1 MLWLHLAL
9 LLRYRID
16 VMLLDIMKV
25 MRKLFRCSLFPAL
38 GILLFFGDLQ
48 GQSDLSS
55 LNLSPTQLAE
65 YQQMDPATRQSLLG
79 RVRGEKAKSTVTNY
93 GFQRDDIDQ
102 SDMIDDNARIVSN
115 EPGRNV
121 IVLKDD
127 VDVTDEEVEEEL
139 ELFGYDIFDSG
150 NLFKPS
156 IQLPIPVD
164 YILGPGDSIVVQL
177 YGKLESSNTLTVTR
191 EGNIMLSG
199 VGDINVS
206 GLTFLEAKSVILHE
220 VQQKL
225 IGVNASIT
233 MGELRSIRIFIMGE
247 VNQPGSYSVSSLAT
261 ITNALFSCGG
271 IRKSGSL
278 RHIQLKRKG
287 SLVGEMDLYSLLL
300 EGDNSNDL
308 RLQPGDVIL
317 IPPIGRTA
325 SVSGNVIRP
334 AIYELNSDVSVRGL
348 VDLAGGFNSDAY
360 IGRSTLYRIDR
371 GSRMRTVLNLD
382 LTSSDIDMLVRSG
395 DKLVVTPIIDQVFG
409 KVSLGGAV
417 VQPKDMQWFD
427 GMCIGDLVDSVDNLT
442 EDADLLY
449 VLIKRRDP
457 VNGQIKVL
465 STRLDR
471 VFEDRNSVYNTP
483 LKAQDSVIVLSN
495 KKLDEP
501 LPIDSDGVE
510 VDIDPKIAK
519 KALDKKAEEEAESYE
534 LDEELDLKNTKQ
546 EKASLAE
553 EQKVASSQDGFFDPG
568 NQYYSYLP
576 GEELEEFEGT
586 LLYYDREVVINDLL
600 LRLKIQEGTQLVRN
614 RVKISGNVYFNGE
627 YPYSDDMCVIDLLR
641 AAHGYK
647 EKTDKQY
654 AIIKHVDSRTGVVSI
669 DDVRLPDS
677 LDDLDSVYNLR
688 LNKGDEL
695 IVFDLFSDRTEVLDG
710 LVQELKNQSNPIDL
724 PELVKVTGRVKHTGI
739 YPLSKGMKVSDL
751 LRASGGF
758 MAGAYTL
765 EAELTHNNIRHGR
778 SFSVSHENLDLAA
791 ILNGDVAA
799 DYELKP
805 YDHLMIRPIPDW
817 AEEISVEV
825 KGEVF
830 FPGVYKVRKG
840 ETLLQLIERAG
851 GFTDQADPSGSIFI
865 RETLR
870 NKEQVQLD
878 RLKARL
884 KANLAA
890 ASFEVS
896 KAKDAKSAE
905 YTTLLL
911 DQLESTEAVG
921 RMVLDLP
928 ELMRHADGQDSLVL
942 KDGDM
947 LYIPQPQQE
956 VMVLGE
962 VLLPTS
968 HLYQKGLDYEDYINL
983 SGGTSSRADLER
995 IYIIKSNGAVIPVES
1010 KSRWFSSSVMVEPGD
1025 SVVVPFNV
1033 DYMSPLPLWKEVTSI
1048 IYNLAVSAAAIASF

>member
-1 MLWLHLAL
+1 
-9 LLRYRID
+9 
-16 VMLLDIMKV
+16 MLLDIMKV
-25 MRKLFRCSLFPAL
+25 MKKLFKCSLFSVL
-38 GILLFFGDLQ
+38 SILLFCADLQ

-65 YQQMDPATRQSLLG
+65 YQKMDPAARQALLG
-79 RVRGEKAKSTVTNY
+79 RVRGEKSKSTVANL
-93 GFQRDDIDQ
+93 GLQRDDIDQ
-102 SDMIDDNARIVSN
+102 SDVIDDSSRIV
-115 EPGRNV
+115 RNDSAQDGG
-121 IVLKDD
+121 IALKDD
-127 VDVTDEEVEEEL
+127 VDVSAKENKENL
-139 ELFGYDIFDSG
+139 QLFGYDIFDRG
-150 NLFKPS
+150 NFFKPS

-191 EGNIMLSG
+191 EGNVMLSG

-206 GLTFLEAKSVILHE
+206 GLTFLEAKNLIINE
-220 VQQKL
+220 IEQKL
-225 IGVNASIT
+225 IGVNASVT

-271 IRKSGSL
+271 IRNSGSL

-287 SLVGEMDLYSLLL
+287 ALVGEMDLYDLLL
-300 EGDNSNDL
+300 RGDNSNDL

-317 IPPIGRTA
+317 IPPIGKTA

-334 AIYELNSDVSVRGL
+334 AIYELDSDVSVRGL
-348 VDLAGGFNSDAY
+348 IDLAGGFKPDAY
-360 IGRSTLYRIDR
+360 IGCSTLYRIDR
-371 GSRMRTVLNLD
+371 GSKVRTVLNLD
-382 LTSSDIDMLVRSG
+382 LTSSDIDTSVQNG
-395 DKLVVTPIIDQVFG
+395 DRLVVTPILDQVFG
-409 KVSLGGAV
+409 KVSLKGAV
-417 VQPKDMQWFD
+417 VQPKDVQWFD
-427 GMCIGDLVDSVDNLT
+427 GMRIGDLVDSVDSLT

-471 VFEDRNSVYNTP
+471 VFENLSSIYNIP

-495 KKLDEP
+495 RKLDVP
-501 LPIDSDGVE
+501 LPIDSDGVK
-510 VDIDPKIAK
+510 VDIDPKVAK
-519 KALDKKAEEEAESYE
+519 KALDQKAKEEADAYKLSEDS
-534 LDEELDLKNTKQ
+534 DLKRERQ
-546 EKASLAE
+546 EKETLAKE
-553 EQKVASSQDGFFDPG
+553 ERVTRSQDDFSDQG
-568 NQYYSYLP
+568 NQYHSYVP
-576 GEELEEFEGT
+576 GERFDEFRGT
-586 LLYYDREVVINDLL
+586 LLYYNREVVINNI
-600 LRLKIQEGTQLVRN
+600 LRRLRVQEGSALVR
-614 RVKISGNVYFNGE
+614 RSVKISGNVFFNGE
-627 YPYSDDMCVIDLLR
+627 YPYSDGMRVIDLLR

-654 AIIKHVDSRTGVVSI
+654 AILKHVNSKSGIVSI
-669 DDVRLPDS
+669 DDIRLPDS
-677 LDDLDSVYNLR
+677 LDDLGSVFNLR

-695 IVFDLFSDRTEVLDG
+695 IIFDLFSDRTKVLDG
-710 LVQELKNQSNPIDL
+710 LVQELKNQSNQVDL
-724 PELVKVTGRVKHTGI
+724 PKLVKITGSVKHAGV
-739 YPLSKGMKVSDL
+739 YPLSTSMKISDL
-751 LRASGGF
+751 LRAAGGF

-765 EAELTHNNIRHGR
+765 EAELTHNNIRYGR
-778 SFSVSHENLDLAA
+778 SFNVSHENLDLAA
-791 ILNGDVAA
+791 ILNGDAAA
-799 DYELKP
+799 DCELRP

-865 RETLR
+865 RESLR
-870 NKEQVQLD
+870 KKEQVQLD

-884 KANLAA
+884 KSNLAA
-890 ASFEVS
+890 ASFEIS

-905 YTTLLL
+905 YTTVLL
-911 DQLESTEAVG
+911 DQLESTKAVG

-928 ELMRHADGQDSLVL
+928 ELMRHADVQDSLVL
-942 KDGDM
+942 KDGDA

-983 SGGTSSRADLER
+983 SGGTSSRADLKR

-1010 KSRWFSSSVMVEPGD
+1010 KSRWFRSSVMVEPGD
-1025 SVVVPFNV
+1025 SVVVPFDV

-1048 IYNLAVSAAAIASF
+1048 IYNLAVSAAAVASF